1 MRCLII
7 SDIHGSAA
15 ALAEVFALNPPEN
28 FDHIVVLG
36 DLLNH
41 GARNHLPEGYEPMQV
56 VELLNA
62 QAAKIMAVRGNCD
75 GEVDGM
81 LFNFPCNGPYLYLN
95 ALCLKERKVLVT
107 HGHLFDVKSA
117 EGAAKIGLKPGD
129 IVLSGHTHS
138 AGVTEYASGVIN
150 VNPGSISLPR
160 GGKEPSYGIFDD
172 DGFKVFGLKTGTI
185 MAELKL

>member
-15 ALAEVFALNPPEN
+15 ALAQVLSINPPEN
-28 FDHIVVLG
+28 FDHLLVLG

-41 GARNHLPEGYEPMQV
+41 GARNHLPEGYDPMQV
-56 VELLNA
+56 VELLNEHA
-62 QAAKIMAVRGNCD
+62 NRIMAVRGNCD

-81 LFNFPCNGPYLYLN
+81 LFNFPCNGPYLYLIDPI
-95 ALCLKERKVLVT
+95 LKERRVLIT
-107 HGHLFDVKSA
+107 HGHLFEVKSP
-117 EGAAKIGLKPGD
+117 EGAAKAGLKRGD

-138 AGVTEYASGVIN
+138 AGVTEYQSGVIN

-172 DGFKVFGLKTGTI
+172 SGFKIIGLKTGTV